1 MKKIL
6 YVACVISL
14 AALFSACNKTR
25 EDIIYPVL
33 PVAPAPVQ
41 TPAIES
47 DIKVLSKINYGTA
60 GMCNYT
66 CKTALK
72 IDGVNAIYSE
82 TTGPNSGD
90 LKSCQKSFNDKDIDD
105 IRKLLNTKK
114 MELVP
119 EVTGCPMC
127 ADSEES
133 VELVADGKTYKFR
146 FSYNQVPKEIYDAV
160 LKLRLLRQSFV
171 NCK

>member
-6 YVACVISL
+6 YFACLISL
-14 AALFSACNKTR
+14 TVLFNSCNKTR

-33 PVAPAPVQ
+33 PAAQ
-41 TPAIES
+41 TLAIES

-60 GMCNYT
+60 GMCSYT

-72 IDGVNAIYSE
+72 IDGISATYSE

-90 LKSCQKSFNDKDIDD
+90 LKSCQKSFNNKDIDD

-114 MELVP
+114 MELLP
-119 EVTGCPMC
+119 EVIGCSTC
-127 ADSEES
+127 ADGEES

-146 FSYNQVPKEIYDAV
+146 FSYNEVPKEIYDAV